1 MDNVLNFERRRGDV
15 MRLEERLQERYFEGQ
30 ENGSRKKEYELI
42 LKFLSKGR
50 LIEDILD
57 DFDMSMED
65 FIALQKEFK

>member
-15 MRLEERLQERYFEGQ
+15 MRLEERLQERFEK
-30 ENGSRKKEYELI
+30 GSRKRDYELI
-42 LKFLSKGR
+42 VKLLSKGR

-65 FIALQKEFK
+65 FITLKKEFE